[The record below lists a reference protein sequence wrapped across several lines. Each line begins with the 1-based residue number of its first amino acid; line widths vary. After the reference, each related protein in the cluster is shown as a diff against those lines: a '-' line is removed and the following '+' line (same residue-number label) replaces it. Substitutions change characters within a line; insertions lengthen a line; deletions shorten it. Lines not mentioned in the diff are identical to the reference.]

1 MRKYVLAP
9 IAAGV
14 LLAVAGGAQAASPV
28 TTTFNVSASVAGNCL
43 VSATDLAFGNYTAVA
58 DVTGS
63 SSVKVRCTN
72 GTGYVVKLSS
82 GAGSFAQRT
91 MSDGGVGLLNY
102 NLYTNNTYASIWGDG
117 TASTAVVNG
126 SGSGL
131 SAAGEVNYSVYG
143 KLPNVGN
150 QDAPVGSYLDT
161 ITVSVEY

>member
-1 MRKYVLAP
+1 MRKNALAP
-9 IAAGV
+9 IAAGI
-14 LLAVAGGAQAASPV
+14 LLATAGGAQAASPV
-28 TTTFNVSASVAGNCL
+28 TTTFNVSATVAGNCL

-91 MSDGGVGLLNY
+91 MSNGGSGLLNY
-102 NLYTNNTYASIWGDG
+102 NLYTSNSYASIWGDG
-117 TASTAVVNG
+117 SSSTAVVNG
-126 SGSGL
+126 SGTGL
-131 SAAGEVNYSVYG
+131 SALGEATFGVYG
-143 KLPNVGN
+143 KLPNAGN